1 MCNHLCCLKSKFEG
15 KKKQKDLKKMRE
27 IGTSILSYGGL
38 KFLKVVCVESSLY
51 NSFIDASNGIRKAAH
66 CVEKLRHFIDKRAQD
81 GALQFSTTANSIFLL
96 LKYKLNQA
104 ILYFFCSSVIY

>member
-1 MCNHLCCLKSKFEG
+1 MLLVKKRSQKKIKIIFLQSRMVRHFSKQNHGF
-15 KKKQKDLKKMRE
+15 
-27 IGTSILSYGGL
+27 
-38 KFLKVVCVESSLY
+38 SLY

-66 CVEKLRHFIDKRAQD
+66 CDEEKLRHFIDKRAQD